1 MTSCE
6 CECEDGTRDTSIGVC
21 RDRRSLSGEG
31 RSDWVLDMDEDE
43 GASCE
48 ILVTLTD

>member
-1 MTSCE
+1 MNASARTGHGTPASE
-6 CECEDGTRDTSIGVC
+6 CVEAAAHCP
-21 RDRRSLSGEG
+21 G
-31 RSDWVLDMDEDE
+31 RTDWVLDMDEDDE